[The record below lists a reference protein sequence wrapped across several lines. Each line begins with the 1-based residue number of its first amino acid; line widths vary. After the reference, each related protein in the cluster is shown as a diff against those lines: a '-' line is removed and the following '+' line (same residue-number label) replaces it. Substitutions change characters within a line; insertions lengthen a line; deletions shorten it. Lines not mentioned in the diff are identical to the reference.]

1 MKIGFT
7 WWINVGI
14 IKGYRPNET
23 IFSTLD
29 EAIDDATSEYPYEYI
44 GVDKVI
50 CDDGFITTISTI
62 KECDKTIWLE

>member
-1 MKIGFT
+1 MIGFT
-7 WWINVGI
+7 WWINIGI
-14 IKGYRPNET
+14 FKGYRPNET
-23 IFSTLD
+23 IFPTFD

-50 CDDGFITTISTI
+50 YDDGFITTISTI